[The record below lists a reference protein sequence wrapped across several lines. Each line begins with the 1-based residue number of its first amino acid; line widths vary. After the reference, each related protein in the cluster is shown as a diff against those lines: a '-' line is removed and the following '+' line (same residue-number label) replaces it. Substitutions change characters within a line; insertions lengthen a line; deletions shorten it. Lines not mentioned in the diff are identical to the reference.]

1 MSKFKIYTQDDLR
14 ILHILDCLKL
24 ETNSLIVCKW
34 DEIETSNRLFVTGI
48 ILKNNKFSV

>member
-1 MSKFKIYTQDDLR
+1 MPKFKIYTQDSLR
-14 ILHILDCLKL
+14 ILNILDCLKL

-48 ILKNNKFSV
+48 YIAKE